1 MNSEFK
7 IGTKRI
13 GLGYEPYII
22 AEVGINHN
30 GSLKTA
36 LEMID
41 VAKSAGAD
49 AVKFQTF
56 KAEEFCGDPEQ
67 QFSYF
72 SAGTEITESMLS
84 MFKRLELKSG
94 DWLKIKEYAVKSE
107 IEFFST
113 PQNFT
118 DLEVLLPLE
127 INAIKVGSDDLTNLP
142 LIRKYTECNLP
153 IILSSGMSN
162 LGEIYQGINAAGWY
176 QGKHVAVLVCTS
188 LYPTSKV
195 DVNILR
201 VSTLRAAFPNL
212 VVGFSDHTQDNE
224 SAVMASA
231 LGARIFEKHFTLSHD
246 AEGPDHWF
254 SASPEELC
262 SWVKSI
268 RESYI
273 TLGHGQLIPS
283 PQELKN
289 KREFQRVLVALSDI
303 EKDDYFNNLNIGP
316 RRISGGHG
324 LPPSFMDT
332 LEGKKASKQYS
343 TGEVID
349 I

>member
-127 INAIKVGSDDLTNLP
+127 INAENINDLSATIGVSFPLRKFKFERELFGSVINFGVQAGRRGAVNNGLVQDNYIKL
-142 LIRKYTECNLP
+142 
-153 IILSSGMSN
+153 N
-162 LGEIYQGINAAGWY
+162 LG
-176 QGKHVAVLVCTS
+176 
-188 LYPTSKV
+188 
-195 DVNILR
+195 
-201 VSTLRAAFPNL
+201 
-212 VVGFSDHTQDNE
+212 
-224 SAVMASA
+224 
-231 LGARIFEKHFTLSHD
+231 FTLND
-246 AEGPDHWF
+246 KW
-254 SASPEELC
+254 
-262 SWVKSI
+262 
-268 RESYI
+268 YI
-273 TLGHGQLIPS
+273 
-283 PQELKN
+283 
-289 KREFQRVLVALSDI
+289 KRKFD
-303 EKDDYFNNLNIGP
+303 
-316 RRISGGHG
+316 
-324 LPPSFMDT
+324 
-332 LEGKKASKQYS
+332 
-343 TGEVID
+343 
-349 I
+349 